1 MHVSRFSQFNLLL
14 LVALLHLTGM
24 WGIWRAQAALTP
36 PVAPPQQV
44 ITAMLIAPDPKP
56 EPPAAPQSEPT
67 PPPVAQVEPPP
78 PKPEPVKPVVKSPKP
93 VKPKPALKPT
103 PERAITEKTVRL
115 NTPPE
120 EQEVEEVK
128 EAKPAPVKPAPTLP
142 QVPPK
147 AVSTTKTAPAPT
159 APVKT
164 TAPQFNAAYLNNP
177 APEYPSSARRMGETG
192 RVILRVQVTASGLPS
207 QVLILNSSG
216 VDSLDEAALEA
227 VQRWKFVPAKQG
239 EMPVAAWVNV
249 PIQFTLN

>member
-1 MHVSRFSQFNLLL
+1 MHVSRFSQFNLFLL
-14 LVALLHLTGM
+14 IALLHLSGL

-44 ITAMLIAPDPKP
+44 ITAMLIAPEPKP
-56 EPPAAPQSEPT
+56 
-67 PPPVAQVEPPP
+67 EPPP
-78 PKPEPVKPVVKSPKP
+78 PKPEPVKPVVKPPKP

-120 EQEVEEVK
+120 VEEVA
-128 EAKPAPVKPAPTLP
+128 EAKPTPV
-142 QVPPK
+142 
-147 AVSTTKTAPAPT
+147 KTAPVLPQKTAVSAAKTAQPHPQT

-192 RVILRVQVTASGLPS
+192 RVILRVQVTANGVPS
-207 QVLILNSSG
+207 QVLIHSSSG

-239 EMPVAAWVNV
+239 ETPVAAWVNV

>member
-1 MHVSRFSQFNLLL
+1 MHVSRFSQFNLFLL
-14 LVALLHLTGM
+14 IALLHLSGM

-44 ITAMLIAPDPKP
+44 ITAMLIAPEPKP
-56 EPPAAPQSEPT
+56 EPPAVVTPQPEPT
-67 PPPVAQVEPPP
+67 PVAQVEPPP
-78 PKPEPVKPVVKSPKP
+78 PKPEPVKPVVKPPKP

-103 PERAITEKTVRL
+103 PERVITEKTVRL
-115 NTPPE
+115 NTPPP
-120 EQEVEEVK
+120 EVEEVA
-128 EAKPAPVKPAPTLP
+128 EAKPAPV
-142 QVPPK
+142 V
-147 AVSTTKTAPAPT
+147 KTAPALPQKTAVSAAKTAHPQT

-177 APEYPSSARRMGETG
+177 APEYPSSARRMGEMG
-192 RVILRVQVTASGLPS
+192 RVILRVQVTASGVPS

-239 EMPVAAWVNV
+239 ETPVAAWVNV

>member
-1 MHVSRFSQFNLLL
+1 MHVSRFSQFNLFLL
-14 LVALLHLTGM
+14 IALLHLTGM

-44 ITAMLIAPDPKP
+44 ITAMLIAPEPKP
-56 EPPAAPQSEPT
+56 EVPAAAQPEPT
-67 PPPVAQVEPPP
+67 PVAQVEPPP
-78 PKPEPVKPVVKSPKP
+78 PKPEPVKPVVKPPKP

-103 PERAITEKTVRL
+103 PERVITEKTVRL
-115 NTPPE
+115 NTP
-120 EQEVEEVK
+120 EVEEVA
-128 EAKPAPVKPAPTLP
+128 EAKAAPALP
-142 QVPPK
+142 QK
-147 AVSTTKTAPAPT
+147 TAVSAAKTAHPQT

-177 APEYPSSARRMGETG
+177 APEYPSSARRMGEMG
-192 RVILRVQVTASGLPS
+192 RVILRVQVTASGVPS

-239 EMPVAAWVNV
+239 ETPVAAWVNV

>member
-1 MHVSRFSQFNLLL
+1 MHVSRFSQFNLFLL
-14 LVALLHLTGM
+14 ITLLHLSGM

-36 PVAPPQQV
+36 PVAPQQQV
-44 ITAMLIAPDPKP
+44 ITAMLIAPEPKP
-56 EPPAAPQSEPT
+56 EPPAVVAPQPEPT
-67 PPPVAQVEPPP
+67 PPPVAQVEPP
-78 PKPEPVKPVVKSPKP
+78 KPEPVKPVVKPKP

-115 NTPPE
+115 NTPPP
-120 EQEVEEVK
+120 EVEEVA
-128 EAKPAPVKPAPTLP
+128 EAKAAPVKPAPALP
-142 QVPPK
+142 QK
-147 AVSTTKTAPAPT
+147 TAVSSAKTAQPHPQT

-239 EMPVAAWVNV
+239 ETPVAAWVNV